1 MKRTPDSELKEE
13 LRIALCDAQDHF
25 SKCSNDLDRAEANY
39 ELLKALYT
47 RFNRIKPS
55 TEPQ

>member
-39 ELLKALYT
+39 ELFESIIYS
-47 RFNRIKPS
+47 I
-55 TEPQ
+55 